1 MDNRRLIVIDK
12 MPSNVY
18 RHLVR
23 VSKDSETT
31 ISSELSEL
39 IYSMLSKFEVIEPTE
54 QHHSLIKITNFSK
67 KQKVKL
73 VAIAKQIG
81 VPYSALIKV
90 CLYMGIVN
98 KKTP

>member
-12 MPSNVY
+12 MPNTVY

-31 ISSELSEL
+31 ISGELSEL
-39 IYSMLSKFEVIEPTE
+39 IYSMLARFEVIEPTE
-54 QHHSLIKITNFSK
+54 QHHGLIKITNFSK

-81 VPYSALIKV
+81 VPYSALVKV
-90 CLYMGIVN
+90 CLYMDTHN
-98 KKTP
+98 KKAP